1 MKFYQDH
8 LQKVLFLIF
17 ITFFMAAGSLFG
29 QKVNESYRYHIQ
41 KTDFP
46 IIIDGRM
53 EEPGWHNAQNAT
65 DFFMITPMDTTFANL
80 KTEVRLTYDDENLYL
95 FVVNHLS
102 EDFQG
107 EYVVE
112 SLRRDF
118 SFGRNDNFLLAIDT
132 YDDLTNGFSFGA
144 NAAGA
149 EWDGMMYGGGSMNL
163 NWDNKWES
171 TVKQYEDR
179 WTFEAA
185 IPFKSIRYDRDNLQ
199 WGINFSRYDLSTFE
213 KSGWAP
219 VPRQFP
225 SVTLAFTGY
234 LIWDEPP
241 PSAGSNI
248 SIIPHLVGGV
258 NHDFQAEDSRSTTS
272 DAGVNAKIGMGS
284 SMNLDL
290 TVNPDFSQVEVDEQ
304 IIDLDRF
311 ELFFPERRQF
321 FLENEDL
328 FASFGNRNIRPFF
341 SRRIGLNA
349 PIHAGG
355 RLSGQLNRDW
365 RLGVM
370 NMQTGSA
377 DNGQLPS
384 QNFSVLALKRRVS
397 TRSNLGFLFVN
408 MESTGSTDLAGTGVP
423 DFDRNFG
430 VEYNLATS
438 DNLWTGDFMVLKSFS
453 PGDDG
458 KSLSHA
464 ADLNYSDGN
473 WNVEWAHE
481 YVGEDYTARVG
492 YVPRRGYIRANPEL
506 SYNFYPDAEGVNRHG
521 PSIESSIFFDESFR
535 TTDYD
540 NAVSYGVEFEGGSFL
555 SAQISNFYVE
565 LLEPFDPTAISGFT
579 LDPGTTHTATR
590 YGVEYRS
597 SNQRLLTYDLEAEFG
612 GFYADGTL
620 LNLTAELGYRFQP
633 YVNISIRTDYNQLDL
648 PEPWG
653 ENDFWLIGTRF
664 DVTFTKNLYLTSFTQ
679 YNEQRDNVNINTR
692 LQWRFQPASDLFI
705 VYTDNYLP
713 NNFNVKNRA
722 LLFKLTYWWNI

>member
-1 MKFYQDH
+1 MKFYQHH
-8 LQKVLFLIF
+8 LQKFLLLLLISS
-17 ITFFMAAGSLFG
+17 TFFSADLLA

-41 KTDFP
+41 KTEFP
-46 IIIDGRM
+46 VIIDGRM
-53 EEPGWHNAQNAT
+53 EEPGWQNAQKAT
-65 DFFMITPMDTTFANL
+65 DFFMITPMDTTYANL
-80 KTEVRLTYDDENLYL
+80 KTEVRLTYDDQNIYL

-102 EDFQG
+102 GDFQG

-118 SFGRNDNFLLAIDT
+118 NFGRNDNFLLALDT
-132 YDDLTNGFSFGA
+132 YDDQTNGFSFGA

-149 EWDGMMYGGGSMNL
+149 EWDGMMYDGGRMNL

-171 TVKQYEDR
+171 TVVQYDDR

-185 IPFKSIRYDRDNLQ
+185 IPFKSIRYDRDNPQ

-225 SVTLAFTGY
+225 SVSLAFTGY
-234 LIWDEPP
+234 LVWDEPP

-248 SIIPHLVGGV
+248 SIIPHLLGGV
-258 NHDFQAEDSRSTTS
+258 DHDFQADESRSYTS
-272 DAGVNAKIGMGS
+272 DAGVNAKIGLGS

-311 ELFFPERRQF
+311 EIFFPERRQF

-328 FASFGNRNIRPFF
+328 FASFGNRNVRPFF
-341 SRRIGLNA
+341 SRRIGLDA

-355 RLSGQLNRDW
+355 RLSGQINKNW

-370 NMQTGSA
+370 NMQTGSVE
-377 DNGQLPS
+377 DTSTPS
-384 QNFSVLALKRRVS
+384 QNYTVLALKRRVS
-397 TRSNLGFLFVN
+397 ARSNIGFLLVN
-408 MESTGSTDLAGTGVP
+408 RENTGDMNDPGASS
-423 DFDRNFG
+423 FDRNVGF
-430 VEYNLATS
+430 EANLAT
-438 DNLWTGDFMVLKSFS
+438 DDDLWQSKITLLKSFS
-453 PGDDG
+453 PGDSDR
-458 KSLSHA
+458 SLSHVGSV
-464 ADLNYSDGN
+464 NYNDGN
-473 WNVEWAHE
+473 FEFEWEQE
-481 YVGEDYTARVG
+481 YVGEDYTADVG
-492 YVPRRGYIRANPEL
+492 FVPRRGYFRTNPDMRYLFFPDSDGSVLSHGPGFQNTIYFSESFDVTDYENRL
-506 SYNFYPDAEGVNRHG
+506 SYRFNFRDGSNLEGYA
-521 PSIESSIFFDESFR
+521 SSTF
-535 TTDYD
+535 
-540 NAVSYGVEFEGGSFL
+540 
-555 SAQISNFYVE
+555 VE
-565 LLEPFDPTAISGFT
+565 LFRPFDPTGIFNEFLETGSEHRWVSG
-579 LDPGTTHTATR
+579 GI
-590 YGVEYRS
+590 EYNSRAQS
-597 SNQRLLTYDLEAEFG
+597 LLTYSVGSQYG
-612 GFYADGTL
+612 GFYADGNRL
-620 LNLTAELGYRFQP
+620 LVMTQVGYRFQP
-633 YVNISIRTDYNQLDL
+633 YVNLSLSVNYNHLDL

-653 ENDFWLIGTRF
+653 VNDFWLVGTRF

-722 LLFKLTYWWNI
+722 VLLKLTYWWNI

>member
-1 MKFYQDH
+1 MKFYQHH
-8 LQKVLFLIF
+8 LQKILLLLLISS
-17 ITFFMAAGSLFG
+17 TFFSADLLA

-41 KTDFP
+41 KTEFP
-46 IIIDGRM
+46 VIIDGRM
-53 EEPGWHNAQNAT
+53 EEPGWQNAQKAT
-65 DFFMITPMDTTFANL
+65 DFFMITPMDTTYANL
-80 KTEVRLTYDDENLYL
+80 KTEVRLTYDDQNIYL

-102 EDFQG
+102 GDFQG

-118 SFGRNDNFLLAIDT
+118 NFGRNDNFLLALDT
-132 YDDLTNGFSFGA
+132 YDDQTNGFSFGA

-149 EWDGMMYGGGSMNL
+149 EWDGMMYDGGRMNL

-171 TVKQYEDR
+171 TVVQYDDR

-185 IPFKSIRYDRDNLQ
+185 IPFKSIRYDRDNPQ

-225 SVTLAFTGY
+225 SVSLAFTGY
-234 LIWDEPP
+234 LVWDEPP

-248 SIIPHLVGGV
+248 SIIPHLLGGV
-258 NHDFQAEDSRSTTS
+258 DHDFQADESRSYTS
-272 DAGVNAKIGMGS
+272 DAGVNAKIGLGS

-311 ELFFPERRQF
+311 EIFFPERRQF

-328 FASFGNRNIRPFF
+328 FASFGNRNVRPFF
-341 SRRIGLNA
+341 SRRIGLDA

-355 RLSGQLNRDW
+355 RLSGQINKNW

-370 NMQTGSA
+370 NMQTGSVE
-377 DNGQLPS
+377 DTSTPS
-384 QNFSVLALKRRVS
+384 QNYTVLALKRRVS
-397 TRSNLGFLFVN
+397 ARSNIGFLLVN
-408 MESTGSTDLAGTGVP
+408 RENTGDMNDPGASS
-423 DFDRNFG
+423 FDRNVGF
-430 VEYNLATS
+430 EANLAT
-438 DNLWTGDFMVLKSFS
+438 DDDLWQSKITLLKSFS
-453 PGDDG
+453 PGDSDR
-458 KSLSHA
+458 SLSHVGSV
-464 ADLNYSDGN
+464 NYNDGN
-473 WNVEWAHE
+473 FEFEWEQE
-481 YVGEDYTARVG
+481 YVGEDYTADVG
-492 YVPRRGYIRANPEL
+492 FVPRRGYFRTNPDMRYLFFPDSDGSVLSHGPGFQNTIYFSESFDVTDYENRL
-506 SYNFYPDAEGVNRHG
+506 SYRFNFRDGSNLEGYA
-521 PSIESSIFFDESFR
+521 SSTF
-535 TTDYD
+535 
-540 NAVSYGVEFEGGSFL
+540 
-555 SAQISNFYVE
+555 VE
-565 LLEPFDPTAISGFT
+565 LFRPFDPTGIFNEFLETGSEHRWVSG
-579 LDPGTTHTATR
+579 GI
-590 YGVEYRS
+590 EYNSRAQS
-597 SNQRLLTYDLEAEFG
+597 LLTYSVGSQYG
-612 GFYADGTL
+612 GFYADGNRL
-620 LNLTAELGYRFQP
+620 LVMTQVGYRFQP
-633 YVNISIRTDYNQLDL
+633 YVNLSLSVNYNHLDL

-653 ENDFWLIGTRF
+653 VNDFWLIGTRF

-722 LLFKLTYWWNI
+722 VLLKLTYWWNI